1 MDADKPSP
9 PARVQHE
16 ETPEAFHPE
25 QEDEGAQAHAVAEV
39 ELHGENATFGLSDSE
54 KVPGGIDDLNA
65 ADLVD
70 HMNEMVTSGR
80 IDMSAY
86 RGERNDDDEEGSL
99 GPQGRED
106 DFPSGAD

>member
-1 MDADKPSP
+1 MADKTFP
-9 PARVQHE
+9 PARIQHE
-16 ETPEAFHPE
+16 ETPEGFHAE
-25 QEDEGAQAHAVAEV
+25 QEDEGAQAHTVAE
-39 ELHGENATFGLSDSE
+39 ERLDGEDAAFGLSDSE
-54 KVPGGIDDLNA
+54 KVSGGIEDANA

-80 IDMSAY
+80 IDMSAF

-99 GPQGRED
+99 GPDGRED